1 MPVEEFYTKYYES
14 MIMDKTNMHYIL
26 ELKIIVYVELIDC

>member
-14 MIMDKTNMHYIL
+14 MIMDKNKPALHIRTKNNSL
-26 ELKIIVYVELIDC
+26 C